1 MALEVPAVPRATA
14 IARDRSR
21 WAHLALLLAVALPLL
36 LIELDLPFLD
46 PDEGLYGDV
55 AREMLASGDW
65 VVPSFNGLPY
75 LEKPPLYF
83 WLSTLTLRLDGE
95 GEWAL
100 RIWSSLS
107 ALGTVLLAWRMGRRL
122 HGPAAG
128 VMAGLIL
135 ASTAGY
141 ALYVRKASTD
151 FVFVFCLTL
160 ALYGFVRDAA
170 RHDRRPTRF
179 LVFYAGAAL
188 ALLAKGL
195 IGVAFPVLIVGI
207 TLLWTR
213 RLTLAD
219 VNLGRGALVFA
230 AIALP
235 WHALVAWRQPG
246 FFWFYIVDNQILRFL
261 DRRAFVEDDVPVTVL
276 AFLVLTFIW
285 FFPWSVF
292 AFARPAQDGHPAA
305 AWRSMMPIWAIVVIG
320 FFAASGSKLEYYAL
334 PAFPALA
341 VMVGAAW
348 AGRRDVGRFMVPG
361 LLGCVAVGVAAV
373 WLGARLT
380 PSQAFAG
387 LAELNVYYRI
397 LRDQGA
403 PFPFESVR
411 PFARLLQGLG
421 ATLIIGWTIAA
432 VCWWRRWPRTAFA
445 ALAAEGAVIAALI
458 VALLHV
464 VEPHHSAK
472 PVAQAIVARAGTDDV
487 VAHEGSLE
495 YSAALPFYT
504 GRRIVVV
511 NGTRGDLDLA
521 SRLPEASGY
530 FVDAGEFQGL
540 WGGDRRVF
548 LVTQHRRAASIATD
562 LPTESVHLIG
572 CFGSRCLYSNR
583 GN

>member
-1 MALEVPAVPRATA
+1 MALEVPAVPRVTA
-14 IARDRSR
+14 IARVRSR
-21 WAHLALLLAVALPLL
+21 WAHLALLLVVALPLL

-46 PDEGLYGDV
+46 PDEGLYGDI
-55 AREMLASGDW
+55 AREMLTSRDW

-83 WLSTLTLRLDGE
+83 WLSTLTLRLDGD

-107 ALGTVLLAWRMGRRL
+107 ARGTVLFAWRMGRRL

-151 FVFVFCLTL
+151 FLFVFCLTL
-160 ALYGFVRDAA
+160 ALYGFVRDAV

-195 IGVAFPVLIVGI
+195 IGVAFPVLIAGI
-207 TLLWTR
+207 TLLRTR

-219 VNLGRGALVFA
+219 VNLGRGAPVF
-230 AIALP
+230 
-235 WHALVAWRQPG
+235 
-246 FFWFYIVDNQILRFL
+246 
-261 DRRAFVEDDVPVTVL
+261 
-276 AFLVLTFIW
+276 
-285 FFPWSVF
+285 
-292 AFARPAQDGHPAA
+292 
-305 AWRSMMPIWAIVVIG
+305 
-320 FFAASGSKLEYYAL
+320 
-334 PAFPALA
+334 A

-361 LLGCVAVGVAAV
+361 LLGCVAVGVAAL

-421 ATLIIGWTIAA
+421 ATLIIGWTIAS
-432 VCWWRRWPRTAFA
+432 VCWWRGWPRTAFA

-472 PVAQAIVARAGTDDV
+472 PVARAIVARAGTGDV

-495 YSAALPFYT
+495 YSAALPCYT
-504 GRRIVVV
+504 
-511 NGTRGDLDLA
+511 
-521 SRLPEASGY
+521 
-530 FVDAGEFQGL
+530 
-540 WGGDRRVF
+540 
-548 LVTQHRRAASIATD
+548 
-562 LPTESVHLIG
+562 
-572 CFGSRCLYSNR
+572 
-583 GN
+583 

>member
-1 MALEVPAVPRATA
+1 MAVEVPAVPRATA
-14 IARDRSR
+14 IACVRSR
-21 WAHLALLLAVALPLL
+21 WAHLALLLVVALPLL

-46 PDEGLYGDV
+46 PDEGLYGDI
-55 AREMLASGDW
+55 AREMLTSRDW

-83 WLSTLTLRLDGE
+83 WLSTLTLRLDGD

-107 ALGTVLLAWRMGRRL
+107 ALGTVLLAWRMARRL
-122 HGPAAG
+122 HGRAAG
-128 VMAGLIL
+128 VMAGLML
-135 ASTAGY
+135 TSTAGY

-160 ALYGFVRDAA
+160 ALYGFVRDAV

-195 IGVAFPVLIVGI
+195 IGVAFPVLIAGI
-207 TLLWTR
+207 TLLRTR

-235 WHALVAWRQPG
+235 WHALVAWRRPG

-292 AFARPAQDGHPAA
+292 TFARPALDAHPAA
-305 AWRSMMPIWAIVVIG
+305 AWRATMPIWAIVVIA

-334 PAFPALA
+334 PALPALA

-361 LLGCVAVGVAAV
+361 LLGCVAVGVAAL

-421 ATLIIGWTIAA
+421 ATLIIGWTIAT
-432 VCWWRRWPRTAFA
+432 VCWWRGWPRAAFA
-445 ALAAEGAVIAALI
+445 ALAAQGAVIAALI
-458 VALLHV
+458 VGLLHV

-472 PVAQAIVARAGTDDV
+472 PVSRAIVARAGTGDV

-530 FVDAGEFQGL
+530 FMDTGEFQGL

-548 LVTQHRRAASIATD
+548 LVTRERRAASIATG